1 MTRKAEQ
8 HSCRKMIAMRILQTK
23 LGFSN
28 QDNLSK
34 EQLIQCLNMVE
45 YANQF
50 QFGNRC
56 IHKYQD
62 ALRFLE
68 QITGI
73 F

>member
-34 EQLIQCLNMVE
+34 EQLIQYIYVVE
-45 YANQF
+45 LANQF
-50 QFGNRC
+50 QVGNIC
-56 IHKYQD
+56 HKYQD

-68 QITGI
+68 QRTGI